1 MPVFFNINPIPIY
14 KSLAFINNITNNSFI
29 LYHSQMDDKV
39 LLGLSIPTA
48 SEKLKGL
55 FPIDARGDVIISF
68 KTKKFKLQ
76 KAYLRL

>member
-1 MPVFFNINPIPIY
+1 
-14 KSLAFINNITNNSFI
+14 
-29 LYHSQMDDKV
+29 MDDKM

>member
-1 MPVFFNINPIPIY
+1 
-14 KSLAFINNITNNSFI
+14 
-29 LYHSQMDDKV
+29 MDDKV

-68 KTKKFKLQ
+68 KTKIQTPKGLFATIITLFCLGIQ
-76 KAYLRL
+76 F

>member
-1 MPVFFNINPIPIY
+1 
-14 KSLAFINNITNNSFI
+14 
-29 LYHSQMDDKV
+29 MDEKA
-39 LLGLSIPTA
+39 LLELNIPTA

-55 FPIDARGDVIISF
+55 FPIDPRGDVIISF